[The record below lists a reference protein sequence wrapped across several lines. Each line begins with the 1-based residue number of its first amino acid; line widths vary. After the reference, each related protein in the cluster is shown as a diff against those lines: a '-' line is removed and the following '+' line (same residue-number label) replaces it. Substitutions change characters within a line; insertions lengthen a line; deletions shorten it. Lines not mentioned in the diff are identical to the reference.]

1 MQNIK
6 NLFERQTAKLII
18 DKAISKV
25 KANPEDGMMDLLS
38 YAEKLHVFQDEKFES
53 AKQIIQDPQNKWTR
67 LAKSLICDTHP
78 NVLRMNLLNAGYQA
92 GLYGS
97 KIQRKIRKKLNTN
110 VPWTIL
116 FDPTSACNLKCVG
129 CWAAEYGHQLNLSY
143 KEMDNLITQGKEIG
157 TYFYLLT
164 GGEPLTRKR
173 DILKLAEK
181 HHQCAFHIFTN
192 GTLIDE
198 EFCQEVQ
205 RLGNLTFA
213 LSLEGFEDE
222 NDLRR
227 GQGVFQRVSHSME
240 LMKEYGLIFGAAI
253 CYTSANYKTVTS
265 DEFLE
270 YIIEKGARLAWYFHY
285 MPVGVDAEP
294 KLMLN
299 PAQRETM
306 IRRIRYLRSEKGNHP
321 IALIDFQNDGQ
332 FINGCI
338 AGGKDYLHINANGDV
353 EPCVFIHYSTAN
365 IRTHTLKEALA
376 QPLFMAYRARQPF
389 NSNHFRP
396 CPMLENPE
404 ILRKMVK
411 ESGAKSTDLIQE
423 ESVEH
428 LCSKCDLYAAQW
440 KNKSEELWE
449 IYGNHTETEDFM
461 KKIS

>member
-1 MQNIK
+1 M
-6 NLFERQTAKLII
+6 
-18 DKAISKV
+18 
-25 KANPEDGMMDLLS
+25 
-38 YAEKLHVFQDEKFES
+38 
-53 AKQIIQDPQNKWTR
+53 
-67 LAKSLICDTHP
+67 
-78 NVLRMNLLNAGYQA
+78 
-92 GLYGS
+92 
-97 KIQRKIRKKLNTN
+97 
-110 VPWTIL
+110 
-116 FDPTSACNLKCVG
+116 
-129 CWAAEYGHQLNLSY
+129 
-143 KEMDNLITQGKEIG
+143 
-157 TYFYLLT
+157 
-164 GGEPLTRKR
+164 
-173 DILKLAEK
+173 
-181 HHQCAFHIFTN
+181 
-192 GTLIDE
+192 
-198 EFCQEVQ
+198 
-205 RLGNLTFA
+205 
-213 LSLEGFEDE
+213 EGFENE

-299 PAQRETM
+299 PAQRESM

-404 ILRKMVK
+404 ILREMVK

-440 KNKSEELWE
+440 KNKSEELWK
-449 IYGNHTETEDFM
+449 IYGNHRETEVFM
-461 KKIS
+461 KKVS